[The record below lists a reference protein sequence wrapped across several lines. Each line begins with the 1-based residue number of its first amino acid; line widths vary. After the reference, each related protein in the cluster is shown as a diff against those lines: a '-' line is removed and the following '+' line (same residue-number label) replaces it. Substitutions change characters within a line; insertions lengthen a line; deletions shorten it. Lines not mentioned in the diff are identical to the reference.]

1 MKQAH
6 FDARAQGATS
16 LRSACASPDT
26 SRKLSVSRMIDWLKD
41 QRAAA
46 VERKRSLLSALK
58 QQEKEIAD
66 FDQKLKE
73 FTAR

>member
-1 MKQAH
+1 MKLTHNSAQ
-6 FDARAQGATS
+6 AQGGGS
-16 LRSACASPDT
+16 LSLSCAPVGNS
-26 SRKLSVSRMIDWLKD
+26 SKLSVSRMINWLKD